1 MKRLVEPFTG
11 GEPTGG
17 AVFVRRSLRQLSD
30 ELAAL
35 GHELCPT
42 LISEVLRAEGFRLR
56 VNVKR
61 FTGPAHPDRD
71 AQFRY
76 LQEWVTIF
84 REEGWPILSVDTK
97 KKELVG
103 DFKSAGAVWCQ
114 AADEVNA
121 HDFLSDALYRVAPY
135 GLYDV
140 LANKGHVIVGTSADT
155 PRFAAEAV
163 ARWWSRIGCHRYR
176 GARELLILADSGGSN
191 GYRPRLWKLSLQELL
206 ADRYGLAVTVC
217 HYPTG
222 ASKWNPVE
230 HRLFGPISINWAGV
244 PLRSPEVML
253 GYIRGTATPSGLAV
267 TAEWWEREYA
277 KGVAVSDAEMAGM
290 EIEHHDICPRWN
302 YTFKPRQ
309 AAT

>member
-97 KKELVG
+97 KKELIG
-103 DFKSAGAVWCQ
+103 DFKNAGAVWCP

-121 HDFLSDALYRVAPY
+121 HDFLGDAVCRAVPY
-135 GLYDV
+135 GIYDV
-140 LANKGHVIVGTSADT
+140 LANRGHVVVGTSADT
-155 PRFAAEAV
+155 PAFAADAITGWWGRVGQRRYPEA
-163 ARWWSRIGCHRYR
+163 
-176 GARELLILADSGGSN
+176 GALLLLADAGGSN
-191 GYRPRLWKLSLQELL
+191 GCRLRLWKLRLQQL
-206 ADRYGLAVTVC
+206 AERYGLVVTVC
-217 HYPTG
+217 HYPSG

-230 HRLFGPISINWAGV
+230 HRLFGPISSNWAGT

-253 GYIRGTATPSGLAV
+253 ACLRGTQTRTGLRV
-267 TAEWWEREYA
+267 TAEWREQNYA
-277 KGVAVSDAEMAGM
+277 RGVTVSDAAMAGLHLR
-290 EIEHHDICPRWN
+290 HHGTCPQWN
-302 YTFKPRQ
+302 YTIEPSYLWN
-309 AAT
+309 